1 MAKFSEII
9 KNISD
14 WFTSVYKFIR
24 SDIWKIT
31 GNEIS
36 NTRRILYNVIKTI
49 YLSIRGY
56 YNNKLGVR
64 SAALTYSIAFAIVP
78 LIALISS
85 IAKGFGIEAVIEK
98 ALQDTFVAQAHLIPI
113 VMGYVHKYLDTM
125 SGGLFI
131 GIGLAILIYSV
142 YNLFAQIEVALNNI
156 WQVEKSRSIPKQFT
170 LYFSGLLIFPILLAV
185 SSGLSIY
192 INNILKNSILIQFY
206 SPLVTFFISIIPYFL
221 SSFLFTIVYFFV
233 PNTKVRFVNALIA
246 GTIAGIAFQLFQ
258 MLYVTGQIN
267 LTRYNAIYGGFA
279 AIPLLLLWL
288 NISCLIFLIGA
299 EISYVSQN
307 LRNFDYEVETE
318 NISNRYK
325 KYLTLFVAYVIVK
338 QFEANQ
344 PSLSEEQIVSK
355 YKLPIRLLNQILA
368 ELKKCGI
375 IAVTENEK
383 RIKTFLPAV
392 DINQLTLNDVLQ
404 RIDMNGSELFLEN
417 KNEEMDAFWQK
428 MSAIQQNIDKTN
440 LKILLKDL

>member
-14 WFTSVYKFIR
+14 WFASVYKFIR

-36 NTRRILYNVIKTI
+36 NTRRIIYNIIKTI

-64 SAALTYSIAFAIVP
+64 SAALTYSITFAIVP

-113 VMGYVHKYLDTM
+113 IMEYVHKYLDTM

-156 WQVEKSRSIPKQFT
+156 WQVEKSRSIPKQFM

-192 INNILKNSILIQFY
+192 INNVLKSSLLNQLF
-206 SPLVTFFISIIPYFL
+206 SPLTSFFISLIPYFL
-221 SSFLFTIVYFFV
+221 SCLLFTVIYLFV

-258 MLYVTGQIN
+258 MLYVNGQIN

-325 KYLTLFVAYVIVK
+325 KQLTLFVAYVIVK
-338 QFEANQ
+338 QFEANE
-344 PSLSEEQIVSK
+344 PSLSEEQIVNK

-383 RIKTFLPAV
+383 RVKTYLPAV
-392 DINQLTLNDVLQ
+392 DINQLTLNDILQ
-404 RIDMNGSELFLEN
+404 RIDTNGSELFLEN

-428 MSAIQQNIDKTN
+428 ITAIQQNIDKTN